1 MNGQAAGKNGRRE
14 FLKLAAIATAIGM
27 VPACRVDAGDPVPD
41 DTSAGTA
48 TSPAAVGGG
57 PSPSRVVLGIMGL
70 QRGLALAEL
79 FARVPGV
86 EIRYVCDVDDRRS
99 QAAVAKLHASHQI
112 APRPLNDFRAIL
124 DDSTVDALVCAAP
137 NHWHGPATILA
148 CQAGKHVYVEKP
160 CSHNPWEGELMI
172 EASARHGRLVQL
184 GTQRRS
190 SPGTQLAMQRLR
202 EGAIGRVYLARAQ
215 YSATRGSI
223 GRGKPAEIP
232 GGLQYDLWQGPAPR
246 RDYIDN
252 LVHYNWHWRWHWGN
266 GELGNNGIHT
276 LDLCRWGLGVDYPAQ
291 VQSSGG
297 RYAFEDDQ
305 ETPDTQLVSFNFPND
320 RMITWQGLSCNGHDR
335 SFVTFHGTQ
344 GSLALD
350 YDGTFKVFDLD
361 EQLKEHHTHS
371 EDGQTRHVQNFVDA
385 IRSGQRGDL
394 TADIVEGHRSTL
406 LCHLGN
412 IAQRVGR
419 TLRCHGATGQIIGD
433 DEAAQLWRREYDPR
447 WEPKLT

>member
-1 MNGQAAGKNGRRE
+1 MDAREATERRT
-14 FLKLAAIATAIGM
+14 FLKLAALLTASCAGPAWSADRAPGVEADATPDGSVA
-27 VPACRVDAGDPVPD
+27 DAPD
-41 DTSAGTA
+41 A
-48 TSPAAVGGG
+48 
-57 PSPSRVVLGIMGL
+57 SRVVLGIMGL
-70 QRGLALAEL
+70 QRGQALAEL

-86 EIRYVCDVDDRRS
+86 EIRYVCDVDDRRT
-99 QAAVAKLHASHQI
+99 QASVASLQTAHRI
-112 APRPLNDFRAIL
+112 EPRPLNDFRRIL
-124 DDSTVDALVCAAP
+124 DDPEVDALVCAAP

-160 CSHNPWEGELMI
+160 CSHNPWEGEMMI
-172 EASARHGRLVQL
+172 QAAARFGRLVQL

-190 SPGTQLAMQRLR
+190 SPGTRLAMQRIR
-202 EGAIGRVYLARAQ
+202 EGAIGRAYLARAQ

-223 GRGKPAEIP
+223 GRGKTSTVPD
-232 GGLQYDLWQGPAPR
+232 GLQYDLWQGPAPR

-276 LDLCRWGLGVDYPAQ
+276 LDLCRWGLDVDYPAQ

-297 RYAFEDDQ
+297 RYAFQDDQ
-305 ETPDTQLVSFNFPND
+305 ETPDTQLVSYLFPGD
-320 RMITWQGLSCNGHDR
+320 RMITWQGLSCNGHDK

-350 YDGTFKVFDLD
+350 YDGTFKIYDLN
-361 EQLKEHHTHS
+361 EQLKEHHTQS
-371 EDGQTRHVQNFVDA
+371 DDGQTLHVGNFVDA
-385 IRSGQRGDL
+385 VRSGQRQAL
-394 TADIVEGHRSTL
+394 NADIVEGHRSTL

-419 TLRCHGATGQIIGD
+419 TLGCNPATGRIED
-433 DEAAQLWRREYDPR
+433 DAEASQLWRREYDPA
-447 WEPKLT
+447 WEPKLG